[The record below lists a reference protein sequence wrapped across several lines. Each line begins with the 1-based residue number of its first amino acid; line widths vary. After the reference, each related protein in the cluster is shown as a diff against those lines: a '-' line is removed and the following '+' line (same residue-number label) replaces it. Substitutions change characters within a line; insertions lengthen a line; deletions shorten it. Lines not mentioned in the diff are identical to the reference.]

1 MNTKYLYWGSTGL
14 VALLALASGTMY
26 FVAEAPADSFAR
38 LGFPDYFRIQ
48 LGIAKLVGGMA
59 LLVPLPRWLKE
70 WTYAGF
76 TIDFGSAT
84 IAHLA
89 VGDPLS
95 DVVTP
100 VVALV
105 VLLTSYV
112 SYHRYPSQTRRT
124 NRRARSYSRRFGWGV
139 PIGGAVRRRFVSHY
153 GSDSSNGLSV

>member
-1 MNTKYLYWGSTGL
+1 MNSQEGSGLEKRIPYFKLSIHEPMNTKYLYWGSTGL

-76 TIDFGSAT
+76 TTDFGSAA

-95 DVVTP
+95 DVATP

-112 SYHRYPSQTRRT
+112 SYHRYYLTDAEDEP
-124 NRRARSYSRRFGWGV
+124 
-139 PIGGAVRRRFVSHY
+139 VSA
-153 GSDSSNGLSV
+153 

>member
-26 FVAEAPADSFAR
+26 FVAE
-38 LGFPDYFRIQ
+38 
-48 LGIAKLVGGMA
+48 A

-112 SYHRYPSQTRRT
+112 SYHRYSLTDAEDEPAS
-124 NRRARSYSRRFGWGV
+124 A
-139 PIGGAVRRRFVSHY
+139 
-153 GSDSSNGLSV
+153 